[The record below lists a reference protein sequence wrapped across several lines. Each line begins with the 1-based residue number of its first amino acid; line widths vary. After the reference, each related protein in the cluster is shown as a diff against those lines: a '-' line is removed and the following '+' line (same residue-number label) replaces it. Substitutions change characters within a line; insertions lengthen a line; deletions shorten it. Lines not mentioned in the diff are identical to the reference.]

1 MKQWIIHFIYFLM
14 FSLSFGCGPSSDS
27 GQSMEYNYPPPPED
41 VKIPPSKPRT
51 GGGVV
56 VGEQKPIEPEI
67 KEYRYRRTSPSPADR
82 PNAGKS
88 GICSPDAEARMR
100 TLMNIHQ
107 RRNGKV
113 KRGKVARTLNREGF
127 RRWNGKKFRR
137 RHVPKYAY

>member
-1 MKQWIIHFIYFLM
+1 MKQWSIHVIAFLI
-14 FSLSFGCGPSSDS
+14 FLLLFGCAPSSDS
-27 GQSMEYNYPPPPED
+27 GHTSEYNYAPPQQN
-41 VKIPPSKPRT
+41 VKIPSPKPQT

-56 VGEQKPIEPEI
+56 IGEQKPIKPEVE
-67 KEYRYRRTSPSPADR
+67 EYKSTRTPSSPSDR

>member
-1 MKQWIIHFIYFLM
+1 MKQWIIHFISFLM
-14 FSLSFGCGPSSDS
+14 LSLSFGCGPSPDS
-27 GQSMEYNYPPPPED
+27 GQSREYNYPPPED
-41 VKIPPSKPRT
+41 VKIPSPKPQT

-56 VGEQKPIEPEI
+56 IGEQKPIEPEVE
-67 KEYRYRRTSPSPADR
+67 EYKSTRTPSSPSDR

-137 RHVPKYAY
+137 RHIPKYAY